1 MTPAIEQAEQLGL
14 DYRIHRY
21 KAGKHSGNW
30 GQGAAERLGL
40 DPARVFKTLV
50 VKLDDR
56 ELAVAVIPVACRLDL
71 KRLARAFGARKAAM
85 AAADEVTR
93 SSGYVLGGVSPL
105 GQKRKLRTLIDTRAQ
120 GLDRLFVSAG
130 RRGLEIE
137 LAPQALL
144 RATAASFAEIA
155 RYE

>member
-1 MTPAIEQAEQLGL
+1 MTPAIDQAEQLGL
-14 DYRIHRY
+14 TYRIHRY
-21 KAGKHSGNW
+21 EADKHSGNW
-30 GQGAAERLGL
+30 GREAAEQLGL

-56 ELAVAVIPVACRLDL
+56 ELAVAVIPVECRLDM

-85 AAADEVTR
+85 AEATEVTR

-105 GQKRKLRTLIDTRAQ
+105 GQKRKLRTLIDNRARE
-120 GLDRLFVSAG
+120 LDRLYVSAG

-137 LAPQALL
+137 LAPQDLL
-144 RATAASFAEIA
+144 QATGASWAQIA
-155 RYE
+155 RAE